1 MYYMNVSFFFIE
13 NYEETGRRVHC
24 GPLNHF
30 CFFLEGIENV
40 VVARIIQVG
49 SCYGI

>member
-30 CFFLEGIENV
+30 WFFFPWKVLKMLLLRE
-40 VVARIIQVG
+40 
-49 SCYGI
+49 